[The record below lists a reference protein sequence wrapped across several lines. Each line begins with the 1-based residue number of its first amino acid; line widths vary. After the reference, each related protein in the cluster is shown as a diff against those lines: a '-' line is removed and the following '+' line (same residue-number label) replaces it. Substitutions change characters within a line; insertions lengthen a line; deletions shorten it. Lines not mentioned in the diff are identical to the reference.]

1 MEDGSTP
8 PHKFTNPC
16 REVMGLK
23 VTEKDGTSSFVFDA
37 IIPIR
42 SGLHSG
48 GTIISYHTD
57 SILSAALAQNI
68 RRCVTGWFFGYWV
81 QVCKYK
87 VGMVRKLME
96 SFDIDSVLLAHF
108 SIFDPM
114 TLLVQL
120 GFGDKD
126 KLLEGVEADL
136 GINQG
141 WQANLEN
148 DNGAMVDV
156 VGYP

>member
-23 VTEKDGTSSFVFDA
+23 VTEKDGTYCFAFDV

-42 SGLHSG
+42 SGLHSSG
-48 GTIISYHTD
+48 AIITYRTD